1 MKYLLTLFCLLLAHT
16 FVSAQDAT
24 NLRISAAD
32 DAYDIQENV
41 SIKTRDGAVLS
52 ATVVRRTGKTEPL
65 PAVLFYTTYDQGAR
79 DSAIYIRVPI
89 LK

>member
-32 DAYDIQENV
+32 DAYDIQEKV
-41 SIKTRDGAVLS
+41 SIKDSRWGRSISD
-52 ATVVRRTGKTEPL
+52 RRSESRE
-65 PAVLFYTTYDQGAR
+65 D
-79 DSAIYIRVPI
+79 
-89 LK
+89 